1 MDWDKITDNWPQ
13 FVGMIRGR
21 WGKLTE
27 DDIAECRGN
36 RDRLVEKLQQLY
48 GMKAEQADRAI
59 AQVEHNFQEGL
70 RHTEKMYAGMRH

>member
-1 MDWDKITDNWPQ
+1 MDWNQITGHWPQ

-36 RDRLVEKLQQLY
+36 REVLVEKLQQLY
-48 GMKAEQADRAI
+48 GMRAEQADRAI
-59 AQVEHNFQEGL
+59 HQVEQNFREGM
-70 RHTEKMYAGMRH
+70 RRTERLYAGMGH